1 MRRVLLALVVG
12 LLAVAARA
20 QDAASQAAMQA
31 SQDAQMAAQQATQTA
46 IQASQQAAQAN
57 QQAMQDTQNAANSY
71 SGPSMTNK
79 PKFSVKP
86 GTYAGPQKV
95 FLTDRVPHA
104 TIYYTT
110 NGWTPTTHSKR
121 YTGPITVS
129 KTERVQA
136 IAVSPG
142 YTRSQVSVAD
152 YVIPGVPATVGNV
165 VVPDGVLRKGT
176 RIPLVFASGVNSSTA
191 KVGDAIQLRLAS
203 ALEVSGRT
211 LKSDH
216 VEASGVVTAVHRP
229 GMGGQ
234 PGEVTFALDAVK
246 ADGVVIPVFGEE
258 TAEGKD
264 HLDKAMRFVMIPV
277 VNVGAL
283 MVHGEEAEIKPDTP
297 VVATVVEDT
306 KLP

>member
-1 MRRVLLALVVG
+1 MRCVLVAVVVG
-12 LLAVAARA
+12 LVSVTMRA

-31 SQDAQMAAQQATQTA
+31 TQDAQMAAQQATQAA
-46 IQASQQAAQAN
+46 IQANQQAAQAN
-57 QQAMQDTQNAANSY
+57 QQAMQDSQNAAMN
-71 SGPSMTNK
+71 SGPYMTNK
-79 PKFSVKP
+79 PKFSLKS
-86 GTYAGPQKV
+86 GTYPGPQKL

-129 KTERVQA
+129 KTQRVQA

-152 YVIPGVPATVGNV
+152 YVIPGTPATVGNV
-165 VVPDGVLRKGT
+165 VVPDGVLHKGT
-176 RIPLVFASGVNSSTA
+176 RIPLVFANGLSSSTA
-191 KVGDAIQLRLAS
+191 KVGDPIQLKLAS
-203 ALEVSGRT
+203 ALEVGGRT
-211 LKSDH
+211 LMSDN
-216 VEASGVVTAVHRP
+216 VVGTGVVTAVHRP

-234 PGEVTFALDAVK
+234 PGEVTFTLDAVK

-264 HLDKAMRFVMIPV
+264 HLDKAKKLVLIPV
-277 VNVGAL
+277 VNVGVLA
-283 MVHGEEAEIKPDTP
+283 VHGEQAEIKPDTP
-297 VVATVVEDT
+297 VMATVVQDT

>member
-1 MRRVLLALVVG
+1 MRRVLVALVVG
-12 LLAVAARA
+12 LLAMAARA
-20 QDAASQAAMQA
+20 QDAAT
-31 SQDAQMAAQQATQTA
+31 MAA

-57 QQAMQDTQNAANSY
+57 QQAMQDMQNATMNS
-71 SGPSMTNK
+71 GALMTSK
-79 PKFSVKP
+79 PKFSLKP
-86 GTYAGPQKV
+86 GTYSTPQKL
-95 FLTDRVPHA
+95 FLTDRVPDA

-121 YTGPITVS
+121 YTAPITVS

-142 YTRSQVSVAD
+142 YVRSQVSVAD
-152 YVIPGVPATVGNV
+152 YVIPGTPATVGNV
-165 VVPDGVLRKGT
+165 IVPDGVLRKGT
-176 RIPLVFASGVNSSTA
+176 RIPLVFASGVSSSTA
-191 KVGDAIQLRLAS
+191 KVGDAIQLKLAS
-203 ALEVSGRT
+203 SLEVGGRT
-211 LKSDH
+211 LTSDS
-216 VEASGVVTAVHRP
+216 VLGTGVVTAVHRP

-234 PGEVTFALDAVK
+234 PGEVTFTLDAVK

-264 HLDKAMRFVMIPV
+264 HLDKAKKFVLIPV
-277 VNVGAL
+277 VNVGVLA
-283 MVHGEEAEIKPDTP
+283 VHGEQAEIRPDTP